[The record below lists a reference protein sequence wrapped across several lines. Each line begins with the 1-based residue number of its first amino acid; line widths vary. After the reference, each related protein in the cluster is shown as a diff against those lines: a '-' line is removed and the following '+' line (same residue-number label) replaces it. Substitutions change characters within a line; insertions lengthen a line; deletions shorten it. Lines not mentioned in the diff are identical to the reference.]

1 MKTDL
6 NWISKT
12 AKNKRSGYYEDCDD
26 FSKLPAE
33 KIQAVCAFCFC
44 GNKFVLVKNGKFW
57 EPVAGHIEK
66 GESPEEALI
75 REIKEE
81 SNMKVLKYF
90 PLGYLYVAEAD
101 FYQVQYLCLVEP
113 YGPFVEDPDG
123 GVTEVKLVDFAE
135 VSKILEPADT
145 SHATLKRCEEVFK
158 EIKIDKKS

>member
-12 AKNKRSGYYEDCDD
+12 KKIPRTGYYKDSDD
-26 FSKLPAE
+26 FSDLPQD
-33 KIQAVCAFCFC
+33 KIGAVCAFSFC
-44 GNKFVLVKNGKFW
+44 DDKFVLVKNEGRW

-81 SNMKVLKYF
+81 SNMKVLKF
-90 PLGYLYVAEAD
+90 VPLGYLYVAETD

-123 GVTEVKLVDFAE
+123 GVTAINLVDFKD
-135 VSKILEPADT
+135 VPKHLEPNDT
-145 SHATLKRCEEVFK
+145 SWATLKRCEEVFK
-158 EIKIDKKS
+158 VVKIDKKL